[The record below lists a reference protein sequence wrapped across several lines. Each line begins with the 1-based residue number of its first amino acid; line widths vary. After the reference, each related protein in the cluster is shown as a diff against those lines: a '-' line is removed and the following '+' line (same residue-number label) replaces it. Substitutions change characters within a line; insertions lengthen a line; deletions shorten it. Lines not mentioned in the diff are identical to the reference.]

1 MCRLCCLGGGLA
13 VVRRRGGRR
22 LIALASR
29 IGIANRR
36 LRVLGRSELTVV
48 EEDEAEEGEVE
59 EDSGMRTEVTAQ
71 GATRQVA
78 ALLGDAGAR
87 VTIVGVR
94 AEARRRGG
102 ESAITV
108 LREVVAAVDG
118 GAAQATRMPATGA
131 IAVIAAVAVAGT
143 VADVGGRAKEINT
156 KEMKARN
163 GNSNDFSGASLL
175 SLVEMYDHIRCSQ

>member
-36 LRVLGRSELTVV
+36 LRVLGRRGLMVV

-59 EDSGMRTEVTAQ
+59 EEDSGMRTGVIVR

-87 VTIVGVR
+87 AMIVGVR

-108 LREVVAAVDG
+108 LREVVASVDV
-118 GAAQATRMPATGA
+118 GAARATRMLATGA
-131 IAVIAAVAVAGT
+131 TVVIAAVAVVGT
-143 VADVGGRAKEINT
+143 VADVGGRAKQANKCKRDESSKRKT
-156 KEMKARN
+156 
-163 GNSNDFSGASLL
+163 
-175 SLVEMYDHIRCSQ
+175 